1 MGLYNDQ
8 IVPRLIDLACGSG
21 DVGKWR
27 TRCLDGLSGVVVE
40 PGFGSGLNL
49 SHYPQPPDGVTH
61 VYAVDPSLTGR
72 KIAAERVAASPIEV
86 EFIGLDGQAIP
97 LDDNTCDG
105 AALTFTLCT
114 IPEPGRALTE
124 LRRVLKPGGQ
134 LHFVEHGQAADPGIA
149 TWQKRIDPVQKRL
162 FDGCHVSRDHESLIR
177 DAGFEITEIEQRF
190 AKGPKPWSW
199 FYLGRAISP

>member
-97 LDDNTCDG
+97 LD
-105 AALTFTLCT
+105 CT
-114 IPEPGRALTE
+114 AM
-124 LRRVLKPGGQ
+124 
-134 LHFVEHGQAADPGIA
+134 DM
-149 TWQKRIDPVQKRL
+149 
-162 FDGCHVSRDHESLIR
+162 
-177 DAGFEITEIEQRF
+177 
-190 AKGPKPWSW
+190 
-199 FYLGRAISP
+199 